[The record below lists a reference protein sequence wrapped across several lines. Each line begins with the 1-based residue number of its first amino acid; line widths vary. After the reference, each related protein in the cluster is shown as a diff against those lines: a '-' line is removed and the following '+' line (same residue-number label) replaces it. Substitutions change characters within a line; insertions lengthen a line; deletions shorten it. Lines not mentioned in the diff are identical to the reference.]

1 MGEALEPADI
11 ANKSVTKAVGLLR
24 VMAAQPRT
32 GATATTLAK
41 ASGISRPT
49 AFRLLY
55 SLERTGL
62 VDRVDNKYTLG
73 WELARLGRYADP
85 YAGLVAKAASSEAS
99 PNPAAPISRRRR
111 RPTRSP
117 SAPIVIRQPATR
129 NA

>member
-1 MGEALEPADI
+1 MSEALEPADI

-49 AFRLLY
+49 AFRLLF

-62 VDRVDNKYTLG
+62 VDRVDNKYTWAGSWPG
-73 WELARLGRYADP
+73 W
-85 YAGLVAKAASSEAS
+85 VVM
-99 PNPAAPISRRRR
+99 
-111 RPTRSP
+111 PTPTPGWS
-117 SAPIVIRQPATR
+117 
-129 NA
+129 